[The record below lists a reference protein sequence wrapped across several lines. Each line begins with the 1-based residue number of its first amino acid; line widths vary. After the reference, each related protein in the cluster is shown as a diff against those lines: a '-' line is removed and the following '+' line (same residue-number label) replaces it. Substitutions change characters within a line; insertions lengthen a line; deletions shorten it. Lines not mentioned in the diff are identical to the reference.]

1 MTQELGAV
9 TEAVQAEKD
18 RLKELNVHEVQM
30 KHKISS
36 KEEKI
41 SKLTLQHNNKMAAAT
56 DNLKQLQQSVSF
68 FFSPRFSRHVGSP
81 VSLMILLLHI
91 TLSVFS
97 PALSVRHFSSLV
109 GTRFSIVFSVVLSS
123 FSWYIRTQHF
133 RRFAFDRCVV
143 YDRVCCRER
152 GLMCS

>member
-1 MTQELGAV
+1 MTQEVGAV

-18 RLKELNVHEVQM
+18 QLKELNVHEVQM

-91 TLSVFS
+91 TLSVSS
-97 PALSVRHFSSLV
+97 PALSPALFKSRWHTFFHLV
-109 GTRFSIVFSVVLSS
+109 SVVLSS

-133 RRFAFDRCVV
+133 RWFAFDRCVV
-143 YDRVCCRER
+143 DDRVCRRER